1 MKITEL
7 EELSFLKMVDLISN
21 SMHVNAVID
30 VLTIKLNAMRKF
42 SFLAIAIFAIL
53 SSYGQ
58 NTLEV
63 TDSIN
68 ILAKDG
74 VTVCFEWIRARYR
87 QASYLNIPCLVLIA
101 INMMV

>member
-1 MKITEL
+1 
-7 EELSFLKMVDLISN
+7 
-21 SMHVNAVID
+21 MHVNAVID

-68 ILAKDG
+68 IS
-74 VTVCFEWIRARYR
+74 R
-87 QASYLNIPCLVLIA
+87 
-101 INMMV
+101 